1 MKQFFSKTCLMGLLV
16 LILVGSFQSVVWCA
30 DFERRDVTFKSQGL
44 VCAGWYYIPKDVNPE
59 TKHPAIVMAHGFTGV
74 KEMSL
79 NKFAEKFAEAGFAVL
94 VFDYRYLGAS
104 EGEPRGQIFYFDQQQ
119 DYRNAITWISL
130 QKEVDLERI
139 GIWGTSDSGGHV
151 LHLGAFDRRVKAVVA
166 QMPTINARYQNMGE
180 EARERRAA
188 FYARN
193 RVEEYAKG
201 IVNYYPVVAPTGQ
214 PACLPQKEA
223 YNYFIE
229 AAKEAPN
236 WKNQVTIESLDIYK
250 EFNPAAFIH
259 LISPTPLL
267 MIVASEDIVTSAD
280 GEIKAF
286 ERAGE
291 PKKMVVIKGDHFS
304 SYEGSSF
311 SEASTTAVEWF
322 GHYLK
327 P

>member
-1 MKQFFSKTCLMGLLV
+1 VKQIYRRGCLIGVFV
-16 LILVGSFQSVVWCA
+16 LIMAVAFQTVVCGA

-44 VCAGWYYIPKDVNPE
+44 ECAGWYYVPKDIQPAV
-59 TKHPAIVMAHGFTGV
+59 THPAIIMAHGFTGV

-79 NKFAEKFAEAGFAVL
+79 DQFAEKFAKAGFAVL

-119 DYRNAITWISL
+119 DYRNAITWMSL
-130 QKEVDLERI
+130 QKEVDSERI
-139 GIWGTSDSGGHV
+139 GLWGTSDSGGHV

-166 QMPTINARYQNMGE
+166 QVPTINARYQNLDY
-180 EARERRAA
+180 EARERRTA

-193 RVEEYAKG
+193 RVQEYTKG
-201 IVNYYPVVAPTGQ
+201 IVNYYPVVAPEGQ

-223 YNYFIE
+223 YKYFTE
-229 AAKEAPN
+229 AAQKAPN

-250 EFNPAAFIH
+250 EFAPATFIQ

-267 MIVASEDIVTSAD
+267 MIVANNDIVTSTE

-291 PKKMVVIKGDHFS
+291 PKKLVVVKGDHFALF
-304 SYEGSSF
+304 EGSGF
-311 SEASTTAVEWF
+311 SEASTEAVSWF
-322 GHYLK
+322 EQYLK

>member
-1 MKQFFSKTCLMGLLV
+1 MVLTLV
-16 LILVGSFQSVVWCA
+16 VSLQSVVWGA

-44 VCAGWYYIPKDVNPE
+44 ECAGWYYVPKGINSED
-59 TKHPAIVMAHGFTGV
+59 KHPAIVMAHGFTAV

-79 NKFAEKFAEAGFAVL
+79 DKFAERFAKAGFVVL

-104 EGEPRGQIFYFDQQQ
+104 GGEPRGQIFYFEQQQ

-130 QKEVDLERI
+130 QKEVDSERI

-166 QMPTINARYQNMGE
+166 QIPTINARYQNLSKDDQM
-180 EARERRAA
+180 RRAT

-193 RVEEYAKG
+193 RVKEYQTG
-201 IVNYYPVVAPTGQ
+201 TVNYYPVVALEGQ
-214 PACLPQKEA
+214 PACFTQKEA
-223 YNYFIE
+223 YEYFTEE
-229 AAKEAPN
+229 AKQAPN
-236 WKNQVTIESLDIYK
+236 WKNQITMESLDIYK
-250 EFNPAAFIH
+250 EFAPATFIH

-267 MIVASEDIVTSAD
+267 MIVASEDVLTNTE

-291 PKKMVVIKGDHFS
+291 PKKLVVFQGGHFDPYKGS
-304 SYEGSSF
+304 GF
-311 SEASTTAVEWF
+311 SEASTVAIEWF
-322 GHYLK
+322 EQYLK